1 MHMVGK
7 QSIMLAVSSWAR
19 DESLLGVLGAAVVV
33 FSSLRPRMELI
44 TF

>member
-7 QSIMLAVSSWAR
+7 QSIMHMLAVSSWAR
-19 DESLLGVLGAAVVV
+19 DESLLGVAFVV

-44 TF
+44 RF